1 MSDPESASRATFRK
15 AGTFIMARRLV
26 LRSPYERLQLE
37 PYAPTPP
44 GPSYIQVKVVATSL
58 NHLDWKRI
66 KKNLFIP
73 DFPHVL
79 DGSQSRGFQKGDLIV
94 APGTVGYSD
103 GCSFQTHALVHED
116 HCAKIASDIS
126 VLGLSTLPFSLSTAA
141 CGLYLGAGLAKVA
154 DEPDTTHAQVLIWGA
169 NGGVGKL
176 AVQLAKM
183 SGYSVIAVTSRDE
196 TKVEAA
202 SRGAEHVFS
211 NSESDLV
218 KKIRAVAPNLR
229 HAFDTVV
236 TSNTMA
242 KIVECCEKPAKV
254 ATAIKYNGSD
264 VDGVQV
270 TPVYSGEIMG
280 KTMVG
285 LPSAAGLE
293 LGKWLWGNLDEW
305 LKSNQITPLE
315 YEELDG
321 IESVQDGLEVLE
333 SGTAHRKLVTYV
345 V

>member
-1 MSDPESASRATFRK
+1 MDII
-15 AGTFIMARRLV
+15 GQV
-26 LRSPYERLQLE
+26 L
-37 PYAPTPP
+37 
-44 GPSYIQVKVVATSL
+44 
-58 NHLDWKRI
+58 N
-66 KKNLFIP
+66 
-73 DFPHVL
+73 
-79 DGSQSRGFQKGDLIV
+79 GSQSRGLQKGDLIV

-116 HCAKIASDIS
+116 HCAKITSDIS
-126 VLGLSTLPFSLSTAA
+126 VLGLSTLPSSLSTAA
-141 CGLYLGAGLAKVA
+141 RGLYLGAGLAKVA
-154 DEPDTTHAQVLIWGA
+154 DEPDTTHAQGA

-196 TKVEAA
+196 TKAEAA
-202 SRGAEHVFS
+202 SRGADHVFS

-229 HAFDTVV
+229 HALDTVV
-236 TSNTMA
+236 TSDTMA

-254 ATAIKYNGSD
+254 VTAIKYNGPD
-264 VDGVQV
+264 VDGVQII
-270 TPVYSGEIMG
+270 PVYRGEIMG
-280 KTMVG
+280 KTMGG
-285 LPSAAGLE
+285 LPSAAELE

-321 IESVQDGLEVLE
+321 LESVQDGLEVME
-333 SGTAHRKLVTYV
+333 SGTTHRKLVTYV

>member
-1 MSDPESASRATFRK
+1 MSDPEPASRTTFRK
-15 AGTFIMARRLV
+15 AGTSIMARRLV
-26 LRSPYERLQLE
+26 LRSPCERLELE
-37 PYAPTPP
+37 SYAPTPP
-44 GPSYIQVKVVATSL
+44 GPLYIQVKIVATSL

-66 KKNLFIP
+66 KKNIFIP

-79 DGSQSRGFQKGDLIV
+79 GMDIVGHVLDGSQSRNFQKGDLIV

-103 GCSFQTHALVHED
+103 HCSFQTHVLVHED
-116 HCAKIASDIS
+116 HCAKITSNIS

-154 DEPDTTHAQVLIWGA
+154 GKSDTTHTQVLIWGA
-169 NGGVGKL
+169 NGGIGKL

-183 SGYSVIAVTSRDE
+183 SGYSVIAVTSREE
-196 TKVEAA
+196 TKTEAA
-202 SRGAEHVFS
+202 SRGADHVFS
-211 NSESDLV
+211 NSDSDLV

-236 TSNTMA
+236 TSDTMA

-254 ATAIKYNGSD
+254 ATAIRYNGPKIN
-264 VDGVQV
+264 GVQI

-293 LGKWLWGNLDEW
+293 LGKWLWGNLDQWIKW
-305 LKSNQITPLE
+305 LGGPGKWNR
-315 YEELDG
+315 
-321 IESVQDGLEVLE
+321 
-333 SGTAHRKLVTYV
+333 A
-345 V
+345 